1 MKASKNFLNTAVTNR
16 LFELTKGMDIES
28 AKTKVLEEVIQFSNL
43 EAIVDNVKL
52 SNEEKINLIVV
63 LDSVITIIK
72 GLENRDLEEVVNA
85 LNHIKKTIFGLNEEV
100 M

>member
-16 LFELTKGMDIES
+16 LFELTKDMDIES
-28 AKTKVLEEVIQFSNL
+28 AKTKILEEVIQFSNL
-43 EAIVDNVKL
+43 DAIVDNVRL

-63 LDSVITIIK
+63 LDSVITIIR
-72 GLENRDLEEVVNA
+72 GLENEDLEEVINA
-85 LNHIKKTIFGLNEEV
+85 LNHIKETIFGLNEEV